1 MCVLDSDLLSESL
14 WCNLLVEAG
23 LLLDF
28 GQDANNPK
36 YQWTIF
42 RMDKYPALLF
52 HEVVK
57 LNVNAWSHSKCLSV
71 LEEAKQLLVSQL
83 KIYVTDKG
91 ILPVYPGVMEVL
103 FAVDKKNWH
112 PTGAEVISWRE
123 WKHMRV
129 RMKVPAV

>member
-14 WCNLLVEAG
+14 WYNLLVEAG

-28 GQDANNPK
+28 GQDVNNPK

-42 RMDKYPALLF
+42 RMDKYPAVLF
-52 HEVVK
+52 HEMVK
-57 LNVNAWSHSKCLSV
+57 SKVWSHSKCLLV
-71 LEEAKQLLVSQL
+71 LEEAKQVLVSQL
-83 KIYVTDKG
+83 KNYVVEKG

-103 FAVDKKNWH
+103 FAADQKNWH

-123 WKHMRV
+123 WKCMGV